1 MGQRQ
6 SRVLQVIHQL
16 LVTGL
21 RGQNG
26 QLAPEPVEK
35 VISRGK
41 GPVMIH
47 LQIMEGMTA
56 KEKLLNHEVAMKIS
70 VSLHEY

>member
-1 MGQRQ
+1 M
-6 SRVLQVIHQL
+6 
-16 LVTGL
+16 TGL

-26 QLAPEPVEK
+26 QLAPELVEK

-41 GPVMIH
+41 GHVIIH

-56 KEKLLNHEVAMKIS
+56 KEKHLNHRVAMKIS